1 MTHQKMTILVVGG
14 AGYIGSHITK
24 MLLEEGHQVIIL
36 DNLSTG
42 HKQLIVGGEFVHGH
56 LGDVSLLDKTFQ
68 QFRIDAVM
76 HFAAFSLVGESVSAP
91 MKYYEN
97 NVVATSVLLNAMI
110 RHNVQHF
117 IFSST
122 AAVYGEPETIPMDE
136 DHPCNPTNPYGA
148 TKLTVERMLQ
158 DYASAYD
165 LTYTSLR
172 YFNAS
177 GADPSGSIG
186 EMHDPESHL
195 IPLLLKWAKGDL
207 TEMKIFG
214 DDYDTADGTCIR
226 DYVHVNDL
234 ARAHILALAK
244 SISDNTPAIYN
255 LGNSTGHSVY
265 EVVETARIITGHPL
279 PVTIAPRREG
289 DPAVLVADSR
299 KARAELGW
307 RPQFEDLTEIV
318 RTAWNWESKRS
329 S

>member
-1 MTHQKMTILVVGG
+1 MTDKKLTVLVVGG

-24 MLLEEGHQVIIL
+24 MLLEEGHKAIIL

-42 HKQLIVGGEFVHGH
+42 HKQLILGGEFVLGD
-56 LGDVSLLDKTFQ
+56 LGDVSLLDRIFQ
-68 QFRIDAVM
+68 QYRIDAVM
-76 HFAAFSLVGESVSAP
+76 HFAAFSLVGESVVAP

-97 NVVATSVLLNAMI
+97 NVVATSVLLAAMI
-110 RHNVQHF
+110 RHKVRHF

-122 AAVYGEPETIPMDE
+122 AAVYGEPETIPMSE
-136 DHPCNPTNPYGA
+136 KHPCKPTNPYGA

-165 LTYTSLR
+165 LNYTNLR

-177 GADPSGSIG
+177 GADPSGTIG

-195 IPLLLKWAKGDL
+195 IPLLLKWAKGEL
-207 TEMKIFG
+207 KEMKIFG
-214 DDYDTADGTCIR
+214 DDYDTSDGTCIR

-234 ARAHILALAK
+234 ARAHLLALEK
-244 SISDNTPAIYN
+244 SISDNTPSIYN

-265 EVVETARIITGHPL
+265 EVLETVRKVTGQPL
-279 PVTIAPRREG
+279 PVTIAPRRKG

-299 KARAELGW
+299 KARTELGW
-307 RPQFEDLTEIV
+307 RPQFEDLEEIV
-318 RTAWNWESKRS
+318 RTAWNWERNR
-329 S
+329 